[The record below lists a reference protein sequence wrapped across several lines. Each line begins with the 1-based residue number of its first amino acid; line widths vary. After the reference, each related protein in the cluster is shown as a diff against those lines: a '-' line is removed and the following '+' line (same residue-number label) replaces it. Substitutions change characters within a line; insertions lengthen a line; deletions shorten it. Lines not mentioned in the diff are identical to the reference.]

1 MKKDPILKNPFEHLA
16 FLYIALNTKEGKVYA
31 FFAVD
36 AFDGY
41 AINLDVERDLS
52 PESILK
58 NVYFLCEHPEFSKR
72 KKKDFTLIME
82 EHEELSDQIFAILEP
97 ECGKVIFNKKLNNVI
112 SNPFLEGMKKFMAG
126 RK

>member
-1 MKKDPILKNPFEHLA
+1 MKKDPISKKPFDHLA
-16 FLYIALNTKEGKVYA
+16 FLYVKLNTQEGAIYA

-58 NVYFLCEHPEFSKR
+58 NVYLLCEHPVFSKR
-72 KKKDFTLIME
+72 KKKEFTLIME
-82 EHEELSDQIFAILEP
+82 EHEELSERIFAILEP
-97 ECGKVIFNKKLNNVI
+97 ENGKVIFNKKLNNVI
-112 SNPFLEGMKKFMAG
+112 SNPFLAGMKKIMAG